1 MVGLLLTFGE
11 QLVLGLDSVTLGL
24 LLIPIITTVLAVVM
38 LVAAVIAWSR
48 GYWSTLG
55 RLYYSLI
62 TLAALAFVWWANY
75 WNLIGYRL

>member
-1 MVGLLLTFGE
+1 MDYKVTRTIATVGLPVIAIVATALTM
-11 QLVLGLDSVTLGL
+11 
-24 LLIPIITTVLAVVM
+24 VM
-38 LVAAVIAWSR
+38 LVAAVIAWIR